1 MQEKIKHLYHKAYLM
16 RIDIIKMLA
25 EAGSGHPGGS
35 LSLADIVSVLFFHK
49 MNYTMDSL
57 KSPDRDK
64 IVFSKGHAAPVL
76 YAALKQIGC
85 VKEEELMT
93 LRRLGSRLQGHPDKQ
108 LLECVEV
115 STGSLGQGF
124 SAAIGLGL
132 AHRLDKKKGTI
143 YAMLGDGEIQEG
155 QIWEGAM
162 FAAAKKVDNLV
173 AILDR
178 NRLQI
183 DGCTEDVC
191 ALDPLTDKW
200 QSFGWEVICVEGHDI
215 QAVIKAL
222 DQADEV
228 KGKPTIIIAHTTK
241 GKGVSF
247 MENNVNFH
255 GVAPSKDEEKTA
267 LEELQKELVKY
278 E

>member
-1 MQEKIKHLYHKAYLM
+1 MNAEIKQLYQKAYLM
-16 RIDIIKMLA
+16 RMDVIKMLA

-35 LSLADIVSVLFFHK
+35 LSLAEIVSVLFFYK
-49 MNYTMDSL
+49 MKYSL
-57 KSPDRDK
+57 EKIKDPDRDK
-64 IVFSKGHAAPVL
+64 LVFSKGHAAPIL

-85 VKEEELMT
+85 IREEELLT

-108 LLECVEV
+108 LLDCVEI

-124 SAAIGLGL
+124 SAAIGLAL
-132 AHRLDKKKGTI
+132 AHRLDNKQGKV
-143 YAMLGDGEIQEG
+143 YAILGDGETQEG
-155 QIWEGAM
+155 QVWEAAM
-162 FAAAKKVDNLV
+162 FAPANKVDNLV

-200 QSFGWEVICVEGHDI
+200 EAFGWEVICVEGHDI
-215 QAVIKAL
+215 EEIIKAL
-222 DQADEV
+222 DQADLV
-228 KGKPTIIIAHTTK
+228 KGKPVMIIAHTTK
-241 GKGVSF
+241 GKGVSY

-255 GVAPSKDEEKTA
+255 GVAPNREEEA
-267 LEELQKELVKY
+267 QAMQELQEEMNKY
-278 E
+278 V